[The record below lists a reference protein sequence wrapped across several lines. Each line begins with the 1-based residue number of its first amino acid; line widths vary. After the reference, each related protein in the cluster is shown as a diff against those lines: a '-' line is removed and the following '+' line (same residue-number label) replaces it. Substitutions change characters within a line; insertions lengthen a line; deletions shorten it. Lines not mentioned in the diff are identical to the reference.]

1 MVQFPMSFGAKELMM
16 HLAGADVGRDV
27 VSCTRAAFSFG
38 INLSIQ
44 VKQVLVVALCLLVGA
59 VCGHVNRA

>member
-1 MVQFPMSFGAKELMM
+1 MVQFPMPFGAEDLIM
-16 HLAGADVGRDV
+16 HSAGADVGRDV

-38 INLSIQ
+38 IILSIQ
-44 VKQVLVVALCLLVGA
+44 VKRVLVVALCLLVGA